1 MKNILFSMSL
11 LGILLNPLT
20 AGFVYNLTPDP
31 ADSYTI
37 KNPLPNGVTATS
49 VQDVNNWLDTEQ
61 ANDPDNLYKSD
72 TNLGKMWILL
82 NESKLT
88 NWTTLTTPTTYG
100 FLDLIVVED
109 NSTTPSTFKF
119 EGMRND
125 PYEGA
130 PLVSDVYAQQEPGTK
145 DVRIDFSLVLASS
158 DPADPAMGDKPS
170 FLEFWFKS
178 DPSSPQWEECM
189 MFESAGGAPG
199 TPGGNQKQPGNINES
214 GGFFAIWKAG
224 DQKPN
229 FQTST
234 GKIRVMVT
242 YDHEDPNNPG
252 FTIQGSGWDGYE
264 AENGPTFTLDAGNP
278 MLPYSNS
285 ENMFFQEIDTNNI
298 ARAGSYS
305 HNGQFY
311 PVYHLTSAQ
320 LQNLTGTGGIPDGK
334 YAFGMAASAPGSAE
348 TLHIIPVNSSSSGGS

>member
-1 MKNILFSMSL
+1 MSL
-11 LGILLNPLT
+11 LGILLNPLS
-20 AGFVYNLTPDP
+20 AGEIWSLSDDP
-31 ADSYTI
+31 TDTYTI
-37 KNPLPNGVTATS
+37 NNPLPNGVTATS
-49 VQDVNNWLDTEQ
+49 VQDVNNWLDQEYT
-61 ANDPDNLYKSD
+61 NDPAGVMKQD
-72 TNLGKMWILL
+72 TNLGRVWTFDGT
-82 NESKLT
+82 KLV
-88 NWTTLTTPTTYG
+88 NWTTLTTDPFGGAGVYG
-100 FLDLIVVED
+100 NFLVVED

-130 PLVSDVYAQQEPGTK
+130 PLVSGVYAQQEPGTK
-145 DVRIDFSLVLASS
+145 DVRIDFSLLLQ
-158 DPADPAMGDKPS
+158 ADDSGGYTPTDKAS

-189 MFESAGGAPG
+189 MFENPVASPNPGKKEPGAF
-199 TPGGNQKQPGNINES
+199 NES
-214 GGFFAIWKAG
+214 GQFYAIWKAG

-278 MLPYSNS
+278 MIPYSNS

-298 ARAGSYS
+298 SRAGSYS

-320 LQNLTGTGGIPDGK
+320 LQNLTGTGGILDGK

-348 TLHIIPVNSSSSGGS
+348 TLHIIPVN

>member
-1 MKNILFSMSL
+1 MSL

-20 AGFVYNLTPDP
+20 AGDLWTFTPENT
-31 ADSYTI
+31 DSYTI
-37 KNPLPNGVTATS
+37 NNNLPDGTPIS
-49 VQDVNNWLDTEQ
+49 IIQDILIYLDQKTVNNPAQ
-61 ANDPDNLYKSD
+61 FMQVNS
-72 TNLGKMWILL
+72 NLGTVWTIAGFGLVEM
-82 NESKLT
+82 
-88 NWTTLTTPTTYG
+88 TTLTIDPWSGAPNHGYG
-100 FLDLIVVED
+100 SVIVTED
-109 NSTTPSTFKF
+109 NSTNPSTFKL
-119 EGMRND
+119 EQVVAT

-158 DPADPAMGDKPS
+158 DPADPAMGDKQS

-199 TPGGNQKQPGNINES
+199 TPGGNQKQPGAINES

-224 DQKPN
+224 NQKPN

-320 LQNLTGTGGIPDGK
+320 LQNLTGTGGILDGK

-348 TLHIIPVNSSSSGGS
+348 TLHIIPVN

>member
-1 MKNILFSMSL
+1 MKKIIFSMSL
-11 LGILLNPLT
+11 LGILLNPLS
-20 AGFVYNLTPDP
+20 AGVIYTLTLENT
-31 ADSYTI
+31 DSYTI
-37 KNPLPNGVTATS
+37 NNPLPNGVTATS
-49 VQDVNNWLDTEQ
+49 VQDVNNWLDQEYT
-61 ANDPDNLYKSD
+61 NDPAAVFKLDTTLGRVWVLDRQVKLVPF
-72 TNLGKMWILL
+72 TNL
-82 NESKLT
+82 T
-88 NWTTLTTPTTYG
+88 NDP
-100 FLDLIVVED
+100 LDSSIVGIASEYLVVED
-109 NSTTPSTFKF
+109 NSTNPSTFKF

-130 PLVSDVYAQQEPGTK
+130 PLVSGVYAQQEPGTK
-145 DVRIDFSLVLASS
+145 DVRIDFSLLLQ
-158 DPADPAMGDKPS
+158 ADDSGGYTPTDKAS

-199 TPGGNQKQPGNINES
+199 TPGGNQKQPGSINES

-242 YDHEDPNNPG
+242 YNQEDPNNPG
-252 FTIQGSGWDGYE
+252 TTIQGSEWDGYE

-278 MLPYSNS
+278 MIPYSNS

-298 ARAGSYS
+298 ARAGSYN
-305 HNGQFY
+305 HNGNFY

-320 LQNLTGTGGIPDGK
+320 LQNLAGTGGIPDGK

-348 TLHIIPVNSSSSGGS
+348 TLHIIPVN

>member
-1 MKNILFSMSL
+1 MSL
-11 LGILLNPLT
+11 LGILLNPLS
-20 AGFVYNLTPDP
+20 AGVIYTLTPENT
-31 ADSYTI
+31 DSYTI
-37 KNPLPNGVTATS
+37 NNPLPNGVTATS
-49 VQDVNNWLDTEQ
+49 VQDVNNWLDQEYT
-61 ANDPDNLYKSD
+61 NDPAAVFKLDTTLGRVWVLDRQVKLVPF
-72 TNLGKMWILL
+72 TNL
-82 NESKLT
+82 T
-88 NWTTLTTPTTYG
+88 NDP
-100 FLDLIVVED
+100 LDSSIVGIASEYLVVED
-109 NSTTPSTFKF
+109 NSTNPSTFKF
-119 EGMRND
+119 EGIIEN
-125 PYEGA
+125 PYSGA
-130 PLVSDVYAQQEPGTK
+130 PLVSNVHAQQEAGTK
-145 DVRIDFSLVLASS
+145 NVVIDFSLVLANS

-199 TPGGNQKQPGNINES
+199 TPGGNQKQPGAINES

-224 DQKPN
+224 NQKPN

-278 MLPYSNS
+278 MIPYSNS

-320 LQNLTGTGGIPDGK
+320 LQNLTGTGGILDGK

-348 TLHIIPVNSSSSGGS
+348 TLHIIPVN

>member
-1 MKNILFSMSL
+1 MSL
-11 LGILLNPLT
+11 LGILINPLT
-20 AGFVYNLTPDP
+20 AGDLWTLTPENT
-31 ADSYTI
+31 DSYVI
-37 KNPLPNGVTATS
+37 NNNLPDGTPISN
-49 VQDVNNWLDTEQ
+49 VQDILNYLDQQLT
-61 ANDPDNLYKSD
+61 NDPSNYTLLN
-72 TNLGKMWILL
+72 TNLGSVWAISG
-82 NESKLT
+82 NKLVEI
-88 NWTTLTTPTTYG
+88 TTLTTDPWTGPPNYG
-100 FLDLIVVED
+100 YGSVIVTED
-109 NSTTPSTFKF
+109 NSTNPSKFKF
-119 EGMRND
+119 EEVFPT

-130 PLVSDVYAQQEPGTK
+130 PLVSGVYAQQEPGTK

-158 DPADPAMGDKPS
+158 DPADPAMGDKVS
-170 FLEFWFKS
+170 ILEFWFKS

-199 TPGGNQKQPGNINES
+199 TPSGNQKEPGAINVS

-224 DQKPN
+224 NQKPN

-348 TLHIIPVNSSSSGGS
+348 TLHIIPVN